1 MESYRKNS
9 EKYLKIDL
17 LLKEI
22 DNLENVLE
30 KKLNSN
36 TKKVDP
42 NFKGNYLCGERPL
55 KPNQK
60 INSILITSLGF
71 GGINAALTLKKWS

>member
-36 TKKVDP
+36 TKKVDELEDFHKQVM
-42 NFKGNYLCGERPL
+42 NDYK
-55 KPNQK
+55 K
-60 INSILITSLGF
+60 IIDN
-71 GGINAALTLKKWS
+71 LTNTV